1 MADRSEDDSRR
12 LAPGLIQTFIDARR
26 KNKSKTQVWLLDE
39 DCHNMFAF
47 IGGFVD
53 SGGYVKL
60 AQLFTSSITGNLVAA
75 TASIYSVYGVVAR
88 AFVAIFFA
96 LGSFLTG
103 VMIMKLKIQ
112 REWSPKAILRLFLV
126 LEASILFLGLAFGY
140 IFRNSI
146 DDDEALNSPEL
157 IVCAT
162 TLSFAMGLQ
171 SAAVKELFPECPS
184 TTVITMLIVT
194 FSTQAAGAST
204 YAVASAG
211 WTDLQPVS
219 KERPATYESDI
230 RGKRD
235 SSVTKFL
242 STSRQLVS
250 FLVGGV
256 VGASLVFS
264 IDFAAFFVPILLL
277 FVMFLDITVTTP
289 HPVPSK
295 PSAASKPPVEG
306 MSNTT
311 NPVSSHN
318 TAATRAGDP
327 KNNEGVVSFPPL

>member
-12 LAPGLIQTFIDARR
+12 PAPGLFHNFVDARR

-60 AQLFTSSITGNLVAA
+60 AELFTSSITGNLVAA
-75 TASIYSVYGVVAR
+75 TASIYTVYGVVAR

-96 LGSFLTG
+96 LGSFFTG
-103 VMIMKLKIQ
+103 VMIMKLKIH
-112 REWSPKAILRLFLV
+112 REWSPKAILRLCLI

-146 DDDEALNSPEL
+146 DDDAALNNPEL
-157 IVCAT
+157 IVCAS

-171 SAAVKELFPECPS
+171 SATVKEIFPDCPS

-219 KERPATYESDI
+219 KQRPETYESDI
-230 RGKRD
+230 RDKRD

-242 STSRQLVS
+242 STSRQLFS
-250 FLVGGV
+250 FLIGGV

-264 IDFAAFFVPILLL
+264 IDFAAFFVPILVL
-277 FVMFLDITVTTP
+277 FVVLFDITVATP

-295 PSAASKPPVEG
+295 PSAS
-306 MSNTT
+306 SNTT
-311 NPVSSHN
+311 NPV
-318 TAATRAGDP
+318 
-327 KNNEGVVSFPPL
+327 

>member
-1 MADRSEDDSRR
+1 MADRSQDDSRR
-12 LAPGLIQTFIDARR
+12 PTPGLFHSFVDARR

-60 AQLFTSSITGNLVAA
+60 AELFTSSITGNLVAA
-75 TASIYSVYGVVAR
+75 TASIYTVYGVVAR

-96 LGSFLTG
+96 LGSFFTG
-103 VMIMKLKIQ
+103 VMIMKLKIH
-112 REWSPKAILRLFLV
+112 REWSPKAILRLCLA

-140 IFRNSI
+140 IFRNSF
-146 DDDEALNSPEL
+146 DDDAALNNPEL
-157 IVCAT
+157 IVCAS

-171 SAAVKELFPECPS
+171 SAAVKEIFPDCPS

-211 WTDLQPVS
+211 CTDLQPVS
-219 KERPATYESDI
+219 KQRPATYESDI
-230 RGKRD
+230 RDKRD

-242 STSRQLVS
+242 STSRQLFS
-250 FLVGGV
+250 FLIGGV

-264 IDFAAFFVPILLL
+264 IDFAAFFVPILVLV
-277 FVMFLDITVTTP
+277 VMLLDITVATP
-289 HPVPSK
+289 HPTPSK
-295 PSAASKPPVEG
+295 PSDS
-306 MSNTT
+306 SNTT
-311 NPVSSHN
+311 NSV
-318 TAATRAGDP
+318 
-327 KNNEGVVSFPPL
+327 